1 MTLEKQWISNG
12 AKLGSLG
19 AAECVDT
26 VAGLARET
34 EALRNSAVLWDM
46 SFVQKFAFD
55 EADGAEFLD
64 GKLAGN
70 VLKLRYGRAMET
82 FLPDGNGFVSAAT
95 TLADI
100 DDKIF
105 VFAETDFPGQV
116 CNAFAQ
122 NGADIDDT
130 HTLLSVDGPDA
141 WKAVKKL
148 FGADIFNMSFMS
160 AEKYDFRGSG
170 AVVVRAGKTGEFG
183 YQILVE
189 NDAAAQLFEDL
200 KNAVLELG
208 GALAGTRAV
217 LAARAKGNFF
227 NIFAEGRR
235 TANPFE
241 LGLQWQMD
249 MHKDAFAER
258 FAAARAAKKRK
269 LIAVNAAAPKVSD
282 GIFNGAQ
289 QVGEIAAVDE
299 SDPSFALALI
309 DEAVAYAGLVFD
321 NSDGQPAFATVA
333 RPAILAQSLLRGMDG
348 F

>member
-12 AKLGSLG
+12 AKLGTLG
-19 AAECVDT
+19 AAECAET
-26 VAGLARET
+26 VAGLERET
-34 EALRNSAVLWDM
+34 EALRNSLVLWDM
-46 SFVQKFAFD
+46 SFAKKFAFD

-64 GKLAGN
+64 EKLAGN
-70 VLKLRYGRAMET
+70 VLKLRYGKAMET
-82 FLPDGNGFVSAAT
+82 FLPDENGLVRAAA

-105 VFAETDFPGQV
+105 AFVETDFPQEV
-116 CNAFAQ
+116 CDAFAQ
-122 NGADIDDT
+122 NGANLDAT

-189 NDAAAQLFEDL
+189 NDAAPQLFDDL
-200 KNAVLELG
+200 KNAVSELG
-208 GALAGTRAV
+208 GALAGTRSV
-217 LAARAKGNFF
+217 LAARAKSNFF
-227 NIFAEGRR
+227 NIFAEGRK

-249 MHKDAFAER
+249 MHKDGFAEK
-258 FAAARAAKKRK
+258 FSAARAAKKRK
-269 LIAVNAAAPKVSD
+269 LVAVKADAPKVSD

-289 QVGEIAAVDE
+289 QVGEIAAVNE
-299 SDPSFALALI
+299 TDPAFALALI
-309 DEAVAYAGLVFD
+309 DFDIAYAGLVFD
-321 NSDGQPAFATVA
+321 NSDGQPAFATVS
-333 RPAILAQSLLRGMDG
+333 RPAILAQSLVRGMDG